1 MSGVYASGC
10 PGEIRVEGIM
20 VVGAYGKGI
29 SLAYMQN
36 EAQNKSFVNVRGKK
50 EARDGID
57 DFIYMRLRDP
67 EEDE

>member
-1 MSGVYASGC
+1 
-10 PGEIRVEGIM
+10 M